1 MYQYFKF
8 KNDNLNSLYQTKYLC
23 TCISKIVYIPLVCQ
37 YAFEIKHNQTNFSIT
52 YYNPGKFIY
61 MPSKIFG
68 LSIYS
73 RKFIRF
79 RKAHSNSCED
89 IRCISYR
96 RYKMIISTKVAK

>member
-1 MYQYFKF
+1 MYMHIK
-8 KNDNLNSLYQTKYLC
+8 T
-23 TCISKIVYIPLVCQ
+23 IVYIPLLCQ

-52 YYNPGKFIY
+52 YYNPGKFIN